1 MNQLC
6 CIKFTTMKH
15 VILITGASSGMGKV
29 FARDLAKEGHIV
41 YGAARRTDLL
51 KSLEKDGVKTI
62 ALDVT
67 DDASMRSCVQTILEQ
82 EGRIDVLVNNAGY
95 GSYGTVEDVPME
107 EAKRQ
112 FEVNVFGLARMTQLV
127 LPAMRKQKSG
137 KIINISS
144 IGGKIATPFGAWY
157 HASKFAV
164 EGMSDSLRS
173 EVKPFGIDV
182 VVIEPGGVKSEWAE
196 IAQENFVKQTKNTAY
211 GEMAKRFKKAF
222 ETTLSKNAEPEVI
235 SRLVSKAIASSRPK
249 TRYSGGYMAKPALFL
264 RRWTGDRTMDKIL
277 LSQLPK

>member
-1 MNQLC
+1 
-6 CIKFTTMKH
+6 MKK

-41 YGAARRTDLL
+41 YGAARRVELL
-51 KSLEKDGVKTI
+51 NELNNFNVKTI
-62 ALDVT
+62 TLDVT
-67 DDASMRSCVQTILEQ
+67 NDESMQQCVNQIIEK

-95 GSYGTVEDVPME
+95 GSYGTVEEVSME

-164 EGMSDSLRS
+164 EGMSDSLRT
-173 EVKPFGIDV
+173 EVAPFGIDV
-182 VVIEPGGVKSEWAE
+182 VVIEPGGVKSEWADV
-196 IAQENFVKQTKNTAY
+196 AYQNLVKTTENTAY
-211 GEMAKRFKKAF
+211 GEMANKFKQAF
-222 ETTLSKNAEPEVI
+222 FKTTAKNAEPEVI
-235 SRLVSKAIASSRPK
+235 SRLVSKAVNSSRPK
-249 TRYSGGYMAKPALFL
+249 TRYTGGYMAKPALFF
-264 RRWTGDRTMDKIL
+264 RRWVGDRTMDKIL

>member
-1 MNQLC
+1 
-6 CIKFTTMKH
+6 MKK

-29 FARDLAKEGHIV
+29 FAQDLAKEGHIV

-51 KSLEKDGVKTI
+51 DDLKQKGVHTLT
-62 ALDVT
+62 LDVT
-67 DDASMRSCVQTILEQ
+67 NDESMKSCVQTILEK

-95 GSYGTVEDVPME
+95 GSYGTIEEVSME

-112 FEVNVFGLARMTQLV
+112 LDVNVFGLARMTQLV
-127 LPAMRKQKSG
+127 LPGMRKQKSG

-164 EGMSDSLRS
+164 EGMSDSLRL
-173 EVKPFGIDV
+173 EVAPFGIDV
-182 VVIEPGGVKSEWAE
+182 VVIEPGGIKSEWAT
-196 IAQENFVKQTKNTAY
+196 IAYDNLIKTTENTAY
-211 GEMAKRFKKAF
+211 KDMADKFKKAF
-222 ETTLSKNAEPEVI
+222 ETTVSKNAEPEVI
-235 SRLVSKAIASSRPK
+235 SRLVSKAISAKRPK
-249 TRYSGGYMAKPALFL
+249 TRYVGGYMAKPALFF
-264 RRWTGDRTMDKIL
+264 RKWFGDRTMDKVL

>member
-1 MNQLC
+1 
-6 CIKFTTMKH
+6 MKK

-41 YGAARRTDLL
+41 YGAARRVELMNEL
-51 KSLEKDGVKTI
+51 HSFNVKTI
-62 ALDVT
+62 SLDVT
-67 DDASMRSCVQTILEQ
+67 DDESMQNCVKEILQ
-82 EGRIDVLVNNAGY
+82 KEGRIDVLVNNAGY
-95 GSYGTVEDVPME
+95 GSYGTVEEVSME

-127 LPAMRKQKSG
+127 LPGMRKQKSG

-164 EGMSDSLRS
+164 EGMSDSLRT

-182 VVIEPGGVKSEWAE
+182 VVIEPGGVKSEWSD
-196 IAQENFVKQTKNTAY
+196 IAYQNLIKTTENSAY
-211 GEMAKRFKKAF
+211 SEMANKFKQAF
-222 ETTLSKNAEPEVI
+222 SKTVAKNAAPEVI
-235 SRLVSKAIASSRPK
+235 ARLVSKAVNSSRPK
-249 TRYSGGYMAKPALFL
+249 TRYVGGYMAKPALFC
-264 RRWTGDRTMDKIL
+264 RKWFGDRTMDKIL
-277 LSQLPK
+277 LSQLPKK

>member
-1 MNQLC
+1 
-6 CIKFTTMKH
+6 MKK

-29 FARDLAKEGHIV
+29 FALDLAKQGHIV
-41 YGAARRTDLL
+41 YGAARRMDLL
-51 KSLEKDGVKTI
+51 EDLSKKGVHTI

-67 DDASMRSCVQTILEQ
+67 DDESMKTCVKTILDK

-95 GSYGTVEDVPME
+95 GSYGTIEEVSME

-112 FEVNVFGLARMTQLV
+112 LDVNVFGLARMTQLV
-127 LPAMRKQKSG
+127 LPGMRKQKNG

-164 EGMSDSLRS
+164 EGMSDSLRL
-173 EVKPFGIDV
+173 EVAPFGIDV
-182 VVIEPGGVKSEWAE
+182 VVIEPGGVKSEWAT
-196 IAQENFVKQTKNTAY
+196 IAYENLIKTTENTAY
-211 GEMAKRFKKAF
+211 GEMADKFKKAF
-222 ETTLSKNAEPEVI
+222 ETTISKNAEPEVI
-235 SRLVSKAIASSRPK
+235 SRLVSKAIDAKRPK
-249 TRYSGGYMAKPALFL
+249 TRYVGGYMAKPALFF
-264 RRWTGDRTMDKIL
+264 RKWFGDRTMDRVL

>member
-1 MNQLC
+1 
-6 CIKFTTMKH
+6 MKK

-29 FARDLAKEGHIV
+29 FALDLAKEGHIV

-51 KSLEKDGVKTI
+51 EDLNKQGVQTI
-62 ALDVT
+62 TLDVS
-67 DDASMRSCVQTILEQ
+67 DDESMKSCVQTILDK

-95 GSYGTVEDVPME
+95 GSYGTIEDVPME

-127 LPAMRKQKSG
+127 LPGMRKQKSG

-164 EGMSDSLRS
+164 EGMSDSLRV

-182 VVIEPGGVKSEWAE
+182 ILIEPGGVKSEWGD
-196 IAQENFVKQTKNTAY
+196 IAYQNLLKTTSGSAY
-211 GEMAKRFKKAF
+211 GEMAGKFKQAF
-222 ETTLSKNAEPEVI
+222 EKAMPKNADPEVI
-235 SRLVSKAIASSRPK
+235 SRLVSKAIASNTPK
-249 TRYSGGYMAKPALFL
+249 TRYVGGYMAKPALFF
-264 RRWTGDRTMDKIL
+264 RKWVGDRTMDRIL

>member
-1 MNQLC
+1 
-6 CIKFTTMKH
+6 MKK

-29 FARDLAKEGHIV
+29 FAEDLAQEGHIV

-51 KSLEKDGVKTI
+51 QELEKKGVKTI

-67 DDASMRSCVQTILEQ
+67 SDESMQNCVQQILKQ
-82 EGRIDVLVNNAGY
+82 EGKIDVLINNAGY
-95 GSYGTVEDVPME
+95 GSYGTIEDVPME

-127 LPAMRKQKSG
+127 LPSMRKQKSG
-137 KIINISS
+137 TIINISS

-164 EGMSDSLRS
+164 EGMSDSLRT
-173 EVKPFGIDV
+173 EVKPFGINV

-196 IAQENFVKQTKNTAY
+196 IAYDNLIKTTENTAY
-211 GEMAKRFKKAF
+211 SEMANKFKKAF
-222 ETTLSKNAEPEVI
+222 GTTISKNAEPQVI
-235 SRLVSKAIASSRPK
+235 SRLVSKAIASKNPK
-249 TRYSGGYMAKPALFL
+249 TRYSGGYMAKPALFF
-264 RRWTGDRTMDKIL
+264 RRWVGDKTMDKIL

>member
-1 MNQLC
+1 
-6 CIKFTTMKH
+6 MKK

-29 FARDLAKEGHIV
+29 FALDLAKEGHLV

-51 KSLEKDGVKTI
+51 EELAQKGVQTI

-67 DDASMRSCVQTILEQ
+67 NEESMKSCIQAILEK

-95 GSYGTVEDVPME
+95 GSYGTIEEVSME

-127 LPAMRKQKSG
+127 LPGMRKQKSG

-164 EGMSDSLRS
+164 EGMSDSLRL
-173 EVKPFGIDV
+173 EVAPFGIDV
-182 VVIEPGGVKSEWAE
+182 VVIEPGGVKSEWAT
-196 IAQENFVKQTKNTAY
+196 IAYENLIKTTENTAY
-211 GEMAKRFKKAF
+211 GEMADKFKKAF
-222 ETTLSKNAEPEVI
+222 EATISKNAEPEVI
-235 SRLVSKAIASSRPK
+235 SRLVSKAIASKRPK
-249 TRYSGGYMAKPALFL
+249 TRYVGGYMAKPVLFFRKWL
-264 RRWTGDRTMDKIL
+264 GDRTMDKLL

>member
-1 MNQLC
+1 
-6 CIKFTTMKH
+6 MKK

-51 KSLEKDGVKTI
+51 NDLNQFGVKTI
-62 ALDVT
+62 SLDVT
-67 DDASMRSCVQTILEQ
+67 NDESMQNCVGEILKT
-82 EGRIDVLVNNAGY
+82 EGKIDVLVNNAGY
-95 GSYGTVEDVPME
+95 GSYGTIEDVSME

-127 LPAMRKQKSG
+127 LPSMRKQKSG
-137 KIINISS
+137 QIINIAS

-164 EGMSDSLRS
+164 EGMSDSLRI
-173 EVKPFGIDV
+173 EVAPFGIDV
-182 VVIEPGGVKSEWAE
+182 VVIEPGGVKSEWGD
-196 IAQENFVKQTKNTAY
+196 IAYQNLLKTTQNTAY
-211 GEMAKRFKKAF
+211 SEMAGKFKKAF
-222 ETTLSKNAEPEVI
+222 ENTMPKNAEPEVI
-235 SRLVSKAIASSRPK
+235 SRLVSKAVNSSRPK
-249 TRYSGGYMAKPALFL
+249 TRYVGGYMAKPALFF
-264 RRWTGDRTMDKIL
+264 RRWVGDRTMDRIL

>member
-1 MNQLC
+1 M
-6 CIKFTTMKH
+6 MKK

-29 FARDLAKEGHIV
+29 FAQQLQKEGHIV
-41 YGAARRTDLL
+41 YGAARRVDLLTDLN
-51 KSLEKDGVKTI
+51 KEGIKTI
-62 ALDVT
+62 PLDVT
-67 DDASMRSCVQTILEQ
+67 NDESMQQCVQQIIKA

-95 GSYGTVEDVPME
+95 GSYGTIEDVSME

-127 LPAMRKQKSG
+127 LPHMRKQKSG

-164 EGMSDSLRS
+164 EGMSDSLRT

-182 VVIEPGGVKSEWAE
+182 VVIEPGGVKSEWADV
-196 IAQENFVKQTKNTAY
+196 AYQNLTKTTEHTEY
-211 GEMAKRFKKAF
+211 REMADKFKQVFTKTIA
-222 ETTLSKNAEPEVI
+222 KNAEPEVI
-235 SRLVSKAIASSRPK
+235 ARLVSKAINSSNPK
-249 TRYSGGYMAKPALFL
+249 TRYSGGYMAKTVLFFRKWL
-264 RRWTGDRTMDKIL
+264 SDKMMDRVL

>member
-1 MNQLC
+1 
-6 CIKFTTMKH
+6 MKK

-29 FARDLAKEGHIV
+29 FAQDLAKEGHIV
-41 YGAARRTDLL
+41 YGAARRVDLL
-51 KSLEKDGVKTI
+51 DELTKKGVKTI

-67 DDASMRSCVQTILEQ
+67 NDESMQSCVQTILDK

-95 GSYGTVEDVPME
+95 GSYGTIEEVSME

-112 FEVNVFGLARMTQLV
+112 LDVNVFGLARMTQLV
-127 LPAMRKQKSG
+127 LPGMRRQKSG

-164 EGMSDSLRS
+164 EGMSDSLRL
-173 EVKPFGIDV
+173 EVAPFGIDV
-182 VVIEPGGVKSEWAE
+182 VVIEPGGVKSEWAT
-196 IAQENFVKQTKNTAY
+196 IAYENLIKTTENTAY
-211 GEMAKRFKKAF
+211 GEMADKFKKAF
-222 ETTLSKNAEPEVI
+222 ETTVSKNAEPEVI
-235 SRLVSKAIASSRPK
+235 SRLVSKAIAAKRPK
-249 TRYSGGYMAKPALFL
+249 TRYVGGYMAKPALFF
-264 RRWTGDRTMDKIL
+264 RKWFGDRTMDKVL